1 MSDKQLL
8 GVVEEAQISLELDGE
23 SLVVKGS
30 KGRVNEKVKN
40 YLVENK
46 ASIVDFLKSGVTLD
60 GRNGI
65 RVPRNAIEPRCAVI
79 TPQMLPLID
88 LRREDIDRIV
98 LQVPGG
104 VDNIQDIYGLTPLQD
119 GILFHHRRATE
130 GDPYLLIRQIAF
142 PDRKRLDQFFSVVQ
156 QVIDRHDVLRTSF
169 LWEGL
174 SEPAQVVWRQAR
186 LSVLEVALDPHDG
199 PVAEQ
204 LSRCLIRAGTASI
217 WRLRRC

>member
-119 GILFHHRRATE
+119 GILFAIDWLPKATPICSLDRSPSRIGSVWTNFFPSCSRSSIGMMCCVRPFFGKDYPSRRMPCGAKPDCRYWKLRWILMTV
-130 GDPYLLIRQIAF
+130 LL
-142 PDRKRLDQFFSVVQ
+142 PS
-156 QVIDRHDVLRTSF
+156 S
-169 LWEGL
+169 
-174 SEPAQVVWRQAR
+174 
-186 LSVLEVALDPHDG
+186 
-199 PVAEQ
+199 
-204 LSRCLIRAGTASI
+204 
-217 WRLRRC
+217 